1 MTEHASR
8 PRFPLAKLL
17 GITAL
22 PIISFLVMLLL
33 CALCGASLFVGGT
46 ASNISS
52 FFKNICYFSL
62 LCFAVSINLH
72 TGRMAFDVGA
82 IIVLSTVL
90 GFISGIT
97 AGDNVAVAIAV
108 AAVCGCLLNLFSGML
123 YVLLRLPMMIIS
135 LGTTLIYEAI
145 AYWIVRQYAYN
156 GNVEALQ
163 LKRVL
168 TPSLCSIS
176 ADIPAMILIS
186 LAATALMVVLFH
198 YTKFG
203 YDYRALQSGQRIAVN
218 TGIREIPNAFVCYAV
233 SGLLMGVAGIVNYS
247 YASAVQPTIN
257 FGTVSIMFECF
268 CPLFFGGFINRF
280 INKSS
285 AIFIGVISYS
295 LIQIGLGQIQIA
307 QNWNNYV
314 IPLINAAILVIFM
327 ICQTN
332 ETAIRNA
339 ARHLLA
345 RRCTTSSSYK

>member
-1 MTEHASR
+1 MAEHANRSPSLISR
-8 PRFPLAKLL
+8 LL
-17 GITAL
+17 GIAAL
-22 PIISFLVMLLL
+22 PVISVLVMLIL
-33 CALCGASLFVGGT
+33 CALCGASLFVGGV
-46 ASNISS
+46 ASNVSS

-90 GFISGIT
+90 GFISGIA
-97 AGDNVAVAIAV
+97 AGDSIIAALLV
-108 AAVCGCLLNLFSGML
+108 AAAVGCLLNLLSGAL
-123 YVLLRLPMMIIS
+123 YILLRLPMMIVS

-156 GNVEALQ
+156 GNVEILQ
-163 LKRVL
+163 IKRAL
-168 TPSLCSIS
+168 TPSLCAFSANILSMIIISI
-176 ADIPAMILIS
+176 
-186 LAATALMVVLFH
+186 AATILMTLLFH

-203 YDYRALQSGQRIAVN
+203 YDYRALQGGQKIAVN
-218 TGIREIPNAFVCYAV
+218 TGIREIPNALVCYAV
-233 SGLLMGVAGIVNYS
+233 SGLLLGVAGIVNYS
-247 YASAVQPTIN
+247 YASAVQPTLN

-307 QNWNNYV
+307 KNWNNYV

-327 ICQTN
+327 IYQTN
-332 ETAIRNA
+332 EGIIRGA
-339 ARHLLA
+339 LHSLFF
-345 RRCTTSSSYK
+345 RRRAVSAS